1 MTASKTE
8 LWQRFQKLDA
18 EVVEFNPQFLSRTL
32 AQLGS
37 HDREVCVCVANSVSL
52 LFDGMNKSLSVSA
65 LNT

>member
-18 EVVEFNPQFLSRTL
+18 EVIELGPQFLSRTL

-37 HDREVCVCVANSVSL
+37 HEREVCFANSVTL
-52 LFDGMNKSLSVSA
+52 LLKE
-65 LNT
+65 